1 MKLTPLF
8 EMQGRIGSSTMI
20 GKGPFGTRV
29 IAEVTG
35 GSFTGER
42 LSGQI
47 LTPGAD
53 WVLLDSTGA
62 GHIDVRLTL
71 ATNDGAHIYMHY
83 TGILEYTDKV
93 REAFA
98 NGTSTE
104 FGDSYFVTQPRFET
118 GDERYSWLNHV
129 VAVAEGRLLE
139 GGMLYKVYECAPGD

>member
-8 EMQGRIGSSTMI
+8 EMQGRIGSSTAI
-20 GKGPFGTRV
+20 GAGPLGTRV
-29 IAEVTG
+29 IGEVTG
-35 GSFTGER
+35 GSFTGAR

-53 WVLLDSTGA
+53 WVLFDNTGV

-83 TGILEYTDKV
+83 TGILEYTDKISK
-93 REAFA
+93 AFA
-98 NGTSTE
+98 SGTSTE
-104 FGDSYFVTQPRFET
+104 FGDNYFVTQPRFET

-139 GGMLYKVYECAPGD
+139 GGMHYKVYECAPGN

>member
-8 EMQGRIGSSTMI
+8 ERQGRIGSSTMI
-20 GKGPFGTRV
+20 GRGPFGTRV

-53 WVLLDSTGA
+53 WVLLDSTGT

-104 FGDSYFVTQPRFET
+104 FGDNYFVTQPRFET

>member
-8 EMQGRIGSSTMI
+8 EMQGRIGSSTVI
-20 GKGPFGTRV
+20 GTGPFGTRA
-29 IAEVTG
+29 IGEVTG

-53 WVLLDSTGA
+53 WVLLDSAGA
-62 GHIDVRLTL
+62 VHLDARLTL
-71 ATNDGAHIYMHY
+71 ATNDGAHIYMRY
-83 TGILEYTDKV
+83 TGILEFTDKI
-93 REAFA
+93 RDAFA

-104 FGDSYFVTQPRFET
+104 FGDNYFMIQPMFET
-118 GDERYSWLNHV
+118 GDERYSWLNRL

-139 GGMLYKVYECAPGD
+139 GGMHYKVFECAPGD

>member
-8 EMQGRIGSSTMI
+8 EMQGRIGSSTVI
-20 GKGPFGTRV
+20 GAGPFGTRA
-29 IAEVTG
+29 IGEVTG

-53 WVLLDSTGA
+53 WVLLDSAGA
-62 GHIDVRLTL
+62 VHLDARLTL
-71 ATNDGAHIYMHY
+71 ATNDGAHIYMRY
-83 TGILEYTDKV
+83 TGILEFTDKI
-93 REAFA
+93 RDAFA

-104 FGDSYFVTQPRFET
+104 FGDNYFVIQPMFET
-118 GDERYSWLNHV
+118 GDERYSWLNRL

>member
-20 GKGPFGTRV
+20 GKGPFGTRT

-35 GSFTGER
+35 GSFTGGR

-104 FGDSYFVTQPRFET
+104 FGDNYFVTQPRFET

>member
-8 EMQGRIGSSTMI
+8 EMQGRIGSSTVI
-20 GKGPFGTRV
+20 GSGPFGTRA
-29 IAEVTG
+29 IGEVTG

-53 WVLLDSTGA
+53 WVLLDSAGA
-62 GHIDVRLTL
+62 VHLDARLTL
-71 ATNDGAHIYMHY
+71 ATNDGAHIYMRY
-83 TGILEYTDKV
+83 TGILEFTDKI
-93 REAFA
+93 RDAFA

-104 FGDSYFVTQPRFET
+104 FGDNYFVIQPMFET
-118 GDERYSWLNHV
+118 GDERYSWLNRL

-139 GGMLYKVYECAPGD
+139 GGMHYKVFECAPGD

>member
-8 EMQGRIGSSTMI
+8 EMQGRIGSSTVI
-20 GKGPFGTRV
+20 GTGPFGTRA
-29 IAEVTG
+29 IGEVTG

-53 WVLLDSTGA
+53 WVLLDNAGA
-62 GHIDVRLTL
+62 VHLDARLTL
-71 ATNDGAHIYMHY
+71 ATNDGAHIYMRY
-83 TGILEYTDKV
+83 TGILEFTDKI
-93 REAFA
+93 RDAFA

-104 FGDSYFVTQPRFET
+104 FGDNYFVIQPMFET
-118 GDERYSWLNHV
+118 GDERYSWLNRL

-139 GGMLYKVYECAPGD
+139 GGMHYKVFECAPGD